1 MKMTMTKLALP
12 VAVVA
17 LGVGLAPT
25 SSASTASSADP
36 CVSGQAVREQVHA
49 LVAGL
54 HDDVHSKAARSA
66 IRLELVQSMRTFR
79 GARAETP
86 EERKGLGKE
95 ISALASAQRDANTR
109 LEGKALAAAI
119 KALVEQRERGRFTAS
134 ERDDLR
140 AANRA
145 VKRLTVA
152 KVDGRAEGQAVAA
165 AFRAI
170 HEQFSCRP

>member
-1 MKMTMTKLALP
+1 MKMSRLALP

-17 LGVGLAPT
+17 LGVGIAPS
-25 SSASTASSADP
+25 SSATSSSADP

-54 HDDVHSKAARSA
+54 HDDVHSTAARSA

-79 GARAETP
+79 GSRADTA

-119 KALVEQRERGRFTAS
+119 KALVEQRERGRFTPA
-134 ERDDLR
+134 ERDGLR

-145 VKRLTVA
+145 VKRGTLA
-152 KVDGRAEGQAVAA
+152 RVDGRVEGQKVAA
-165 AFRAI
+165 AFKAI
-170 HEQFSCRP
+170 HTQFSCTP